1 MFGERMDKPYSS
13 HLRSG
18 KDIQTSYEAVRAGF
32 VALALEKNRQ
42 ASPYVEEARVLKVLA
57 EKAKKPAD
65 LVKIKGIESGLLTA
79 AGISEKA
86 NVHLLS
92 EDKQD
97 AIRHLIDKFLEPA
110 GEKFVEELV
119 FRFLLIRGDALGGS
133 MRNIG
138 GVLAE
143 RKFVRI
149 LISTLKVAG
158 ISYEWL
164 HNETCQWCSVGEND
178 ADIELFVKGISW
190 QRGDNARTLLMNI
203 STPIVGNNIDL
214 CLFDVAPKAFAV
226 NKTGKKLISEAVHY
240 LALGELKG
248 GIDPAGADEHW
259 KTARTALTRIRE
271 SFKKVGCY
279 PATFF
284 IGAAI
289 EKKMA
294 AEIWNSLK
302 KGTLNNA
309 ANLNSESQMVS
320 ISKWL
325 LSL

>member
-1 MFGERMDKPYSS
+1 
-13 HLRSG
+13 
-18 KDIQTSYEAVRAGF
+18 VRAGF

-57 EKAKKPAD
+57 EKAKRPVD
-65 LVKIKGIESGLLTA
+65 LMKIKGIESGLLTA

-86 NVHLLS
+86 KGYLLA
-92 EDKQD
+92 ENKQN
-97 AIRHLIDKFLEPA
+97 AIRNLIDKFLEPS
-110 GEKFVEELV
+110 GKKFVEELV

-149 LISTLKVAG
+149 LISTLTVAG

-164 HNETCQWCSVGEND
+164 HDETCQWCSSSEND

-190 QRGDNARTLLMNI
+190 RSGHNVRTLLMNI
-203 STPIVGNNIDL
+203 STPVVGNNIDL
-214 CLFDVAPKAFAV
+214 CLFDVAPKAFAE
-226 NKTGKKLISEAVHY
+226 KKAGKILISEAAHY
-240 LALGELKG
+240 VALGELKG

-259 KTARTALTRIRE
+259 KTAHTALTRIRE
-271 SFKKVGCY
+271 SFKKAGCC

-294 AEIWNSLK
+294 GEIWNLLK
-302 KGTLNNA
+302 KGSLSNA

-325 LSL
+325 LAL

>member
-1 MFGERMDKPYSS
+1 MDKPYSL

-18 KDIQTSYEAVRAGF
+18 KNLQTSYEAVRAGF

-42 ASPYVEEARVLKVLA
+42 ASPYVEEARVLKALA
-57 EKAKKPAD
+57 EKAKKPSD
-65 LVKIKGIESGLLTA
+65 LLKIKGIESGLLTA

-86 NVHLLS
+86 NVHLLL

-110 GEKFVEELV
+110 GEKFIEELV

-164 HNETCQWCSVGEND
+164 HDETCQWCSAGEND
-178 ADIELFVKGISW
+178 ADIELFIKGISW
-190 QRGDNARTLLMNI
+190 QSGDNARTLLMNI

-214 CLFDVAPKAFAV
+214 CLFDVSPKAFAEK
-226 NKTGKKLISEAVHY
+226 KTGKKLISEAVHY
-240 LALGELKG
+240 VALGELKG

-271 SFKKVGCY
+271 SFKKVGCC

-294 AEIWNSLK
+294 TEIWNLLK
-302 KGTLNNA
+302 KGTLSNA
-309 ANLNSESQMVS
+309 ANLNSESQMAS

-325 LSL
+325 LAL

>member
-1 MFGERMDKPYSS
+1 MDKPYSL
-13 HLRSG
+13 HLRSSN
-18 KDIQTSYEAVRAGF
+18 DLQTSYEAVRAGF

-57 EKAKKPAD
+57 EKAKKPTD
-65 LVKIKGIESGLLTA
+65 LVKIDGIESGLLTA

-86 NVHLLS
+86 NVHLLA
-92 EDKQD
+92 EDKQH
-97 AIRHLIDKFLEPA
+97 AIRNLIDKFLEPS

-143 RKFVRI
+143 RKFIRI

-164 HNETCQWCSVGEND
+164 HDETCQWCLAGEND

-190 QRGDNARTLLMNI
+190 RNGSNARTLLMNI
-203 STPIVGNNIDL
+203 GTPIVGNNIDL
-214 CLFDVAPKAFAV
+214 CLFDVAPKAFAE
-226 NKTGKKLISEAVHY
+226 KKVISEATHY
-240 LALGELKG
+240 VALGELKG

-271 SFKKVGCY
+271 SFKKAGCC

-284 IGAAI
+284 VGAAI

-294 AEIWNSLK
+294 AEIWNLLK
-302 KGTLNNA
+302 KETLSNA

-325 LSL
+325 LAL